1 MESINK
7 TYLITFQSDTS
18 GGLIT
23 ITQHGQGFFEACRTA
38 MDRMIRMGNGGGWEI
53 VEVHKKED

>member
-1 MESINK
+1 MDSINK
-7 TYLITFQSDTS
+7 TYHVTFQSET
-18 GGLIT
+18 GNLLK

-38 MDRMIRMGNGGGWEI
+38 MDRMIKMDKSGGWEI